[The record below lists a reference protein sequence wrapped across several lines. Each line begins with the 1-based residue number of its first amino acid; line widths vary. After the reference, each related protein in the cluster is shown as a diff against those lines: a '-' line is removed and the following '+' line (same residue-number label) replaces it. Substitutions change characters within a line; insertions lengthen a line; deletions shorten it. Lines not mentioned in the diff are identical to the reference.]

1 MWSGFLVQRSIG
13 LPQDLEDVEMT
24 SPVPPHEQGPQGQ
37 GPQGNGHGPHE
48 NGHGPHGHGPGKG
61 LCEFVRITAEDITQR
76 LDYLKFTGREAKLLK
91 GLRDW
96 TEGVADAFMTQLY
109 DYQFANPEFIK
120 MVNRAGAT
128 RQQIQQQHRAY
139 FVSLFDGMPDMKY
152 VEGRFG
158 IGRAHARLGITP
170 QWFVSTYQ
178 LYSLYFYPM
187 IRRRFRLRPWHA
199 VTVIDALE
207 KLINFDMQLVL
218 EIYVLDVSM
227 DLKKVGTRAAKL
239 IAKEKE
245 E

>member
-1 MWSGFLVQRSIG
+1 MS
-13 LPQDLEDVEMT
+13 
-24 SPVPPHEQGPQGQ
+24 SPVPPYEHGSHGNGPH
-37 GPQGNGHGPHE
+37 GNGHGPH
-48 NGHGPHGHGPGKG
+48 GSGKG

-76 LDYLKFTGREAKLLK
+76 LDYLKFTSREAKLLK

-96 TEGVADAFMTQLY
+96 VETVADTFMTQLY
-109 DYQFANPEFIK
+109 DYQFANPEFVK
-120 MVNRAGAT
+120 MAERSGAS
-128 RQQIQQQHRAY
+128 RQGIQQQHRAY
-139 FVSLFDGMPDMKY
+139 FVSLFDGTPDMKY

-187 IRRRFRLRPWHA
+187 IRRRYRLRPWHA
-199 VTVIDALE
+199 VKVIDALE